1 MGLFPQIDKQATIDK
16 VRHFFWD
23 DDQFE
28 GICLRAGDYG
38 LRSPQLDLT
47 GIKGSSVFNST
58 DYRLA
63 DIADCLHA
71 VYAVREA
78 IQSCRYS
85 SKVIL
90 KERFLPGFIDR
101 MYIKELAPKLC
112 RYSDDGY
119 KSLEERACL
128 DFADIIEP
136 KCEIYH
142 VDRKLVPDFHVYFKS
157 GMNRGSS
164 GDRTGTTRG

>member
-1 MGLFPQIDKQATIDK
+1 MELFPQIDKQATIDK

-23 DDQFE
+23 DDRFE

-38 LRSPQLDLT
+38 LRSPTIDIT
-47 GIKGSSVFNST
+47 GIKGSSAFNST
-58 DYRLA
+58 DDRLA

-71 VYAVREA
+71 ICAVHEA

-85 SKVIL
+85 SRVIL
-90 KERFLPGFIDR
+90 KERFLPGFRDR
-101 MYIKELAPKLC
+101 MYVKELAPKLE

-119 KSLEERACL
+119 KALEERACL

-136 KCEIYH
+136 KCAVYR
-142 VDRKLVPDFHVYFKS
+142 VDRQLIPDFHVYFKS
-157 GMNRGSS
+157 GMNQESN
-164 GDRTGTTRG
+164 GDQAGTTRG